1 MIELWKGLV
10 FGMIL
15 SFMVGPVF
23 FALIQTSMENGF
35 KAGLFMALGVSMS
48 DSLYILIS
56 YSGISQISENIQL
69 KFYLGLLGALIM
81 IGFGLSSIFRPVPR
95 KGLKRYQ
102 MDSNSYLRKIVKG
115 FVLNSL
121 NPFVLLFWL
130 GVAGLVTIEM
140 HFSFDQASLFYVGVI
155 CVVLTMDITK
165 SFLANKLRILITP
178 HFMKI
183 MNRGVGII
191 LILFGIRL
199 FYYALE
205 IKHMI

>member
-10 FGMIL
+10 FGIVL

-23 FALIQTSMENGF
+23 FALIQTSIEFGF
-35 KAGLFMALGVSMS
+35 KAGFFLALGVSMS

-56 YSGISQISENIQL
+56 YSGISHITENIQL
-69 KFYLGLLGALIM
+69 KFFLGLLGALIM
-81 IGFGLSSIFRPVPR
+81 IGFGFSSIFRPVPR
-95 KGLKRYQ
+95 KGLKRNH
-102 MDSNSYLRKIVKG
+102 MDSNSYLRKLMKG

-121 NPFVLLFWL
+121 NPFVFLFWF

-155 CVVLTMDITK
+155 TTVLTMDTIK
-165 SFLANKLRILITP
+165 SFLANKLRMFITP

-183 MNRGVGII
+183 MNRGVGIV

-199 FYYALE
+199 FYFALE
-205 IKHMI
+205 LKHMI